1 MNGFKLWIF
10 SLCGAVAV
18 TALFKILL
26 SGSKLKRTLD
36 IFFSLFVLLYTVIP
50 LTDIRFEN
58 LLFGDASEEAVSF
71 DEYYEEGYKSYVEQ
85 SVRIVCEDMSIK
97 VLSVDIS
104 SYIDDEGC
112 LVIESLS
119 IETDSGGR
127 SEEIK
132 AEIKKR
138 LGFEVIVS

>member
-10 SLCGAVAV
+10 SVCGATAI

-26 SGSKLKRTLD
+26 SGSKLKKTLD
-36 IFFSLFVLLYTVIP
+36 IFFSLFVLLYTVVP
-50 LTDIRFEN
+50 LTGIHFEN
-58 LLFGDASEEAVSF
+58 LLSGDNSEETASF

-85 SVRIVCEDMSIK
+85 SVRIVCDEMSVK

-104 SYIDDEGC
+104 SYIDSEGC

-119 IETDSGGR
+119 IETDSLER
-127 SEEIK
+127 NEEIK
-132 AEIKKR
+132 ETIKKR
-138 LGFEVIVS
+138 LGFEVNIS